1 MPHKNLLVNF
11 KKPGARTISYEV
23 AENEPNYGKIIA
35 YPFERGYGTTVANSL
50 RRVLLSSLPGYAI
63 SGIVV
68 KYYDKNGDL
77 KLLNSEFDNIPG
89 VYEDTI
95 EIVQNLK
102 KVRVSLLDESFE
114 RKIFLELKGKRSLT
128 ARDLE
133 IDSNIQIYNPD
144 QHIAT
149 LNEEAF
155 MTIEITV
162 TFGRGYVPAELIQEQ
177 NTEMGFV
184 AIDALYSPVKKV
196 NFKVE
201 NYRIEQRTDFEK
213 FFLEV
218 WTDGSLTPVDAV
230 ADASKILKE
239 HFSTFINFDESLYE
253 EQETEVKEE
262 EVSPEDE
269 SFLRTLLT
277 PIEELELNARA
288 SNCLSSADIRF
299 IGELA
304 IKSEEEL
311 AKIKNLGQKSLE
323 EIKEKLQQFDIELGM
338 DIDRRFIDRINEAKQ
353 EEKLAEEEDHDYD
366 SEDEG
371 DEE

>member
-1 MPHKNLLVNF
+1 MPHKNLLLNF
-11 KKPGARTISYEV
+11 KRPTARTISYEV
-23 AENEPNYGKIIA
+23 VEDEPNYGKIAA

-63 SGIVV
+63 SGMAV
-68 KYYDKNGDL
+68 KYYDKNGEL
-77 KLLNSEFDNIPG
+77 KLLTSEFDNIPG

-102 KVRVSLLDESFE
+102 KVRASLLDESFE
-114 RKIFLELKGKRSLT
+114 RKIFLELKGKRTFT
-128 ARDLE
+128 AKDLA
-133 IDSNIQIYNPD
+133 IDSNIQIYNPE

-149 LNEEAF
+149 LNEDGF
-155 MTIEITV
+155 LTIEITV
-162 TFGRGYVPAELIQEQ
+162 TFGRGYIPADLIQEQ
-177 NTEMGFV
+177 NSEVGFI
-184 AIDALYSPVKKV
+184 AIDALYSPVKRV

-201 NYRIEQRTDFEK
+201 NYRIEQRTDYEK
-213 FFLEV
+213 FLLEV

-239 HFSTFINFDESLYE
+239 HFSTFINFDESQYE
-253 EQETEVKEE
+253 EKETEVKEE

-288 SNCLSSADIRF
+288 SNCLSSANIRF

-338 DIDRRFIDRINEAKQ
+338 DIDRRFIDRINEAKLEESQ
-353 EEKLAEEEDHDYD
+353 EDDDEEDYD
-366 SEDEG
+366 SDDEG
-371 DEE
+371 DDE